1 MLLNLGTT
9 TVLWLIPN
17 IQPATALS
25 IGGSQRWRQA
35 VKAGGARTGFG
46 AVLSPA
52 QVRVGIWELFRKL
65 VNFQI
70 LSTEGT
76 LRPDA
81 VISFV
86 TSPAWR

>member
-1 MLLNLGTT
+1 MVNKYLTPLHILLDLDST

-46 AVLSPA
+46 AVLRRS
-52 QVRVGIWELFRKL
+52 GWGFDWDLGSCFE
-65 VNFQI
+65 N
-70 LSTEGT
+70 
-76 LRPDA
+76 
-81 VISFV
+81 
-86 TSPAWR
+86 